1 MSKIATRATIIHS
14 IVTPR
19 VFQVLGGSLLF
30 ALVILWL
37 LWPGFQQQAAMQWD
51 ASEIYLPWKFFI
63 TEQLKGGHWPLWNP
77 YTTGGFPQH
86 GDPGTWYEI
95 SWLLGLLGTYNL
107 QTLLLEYAIHLY
119 IAALGMYFLIQQ
131 RGLSWQLCAA
141 GGILYAF
148 NGFFIGNAQHLGWVI
163 GMAWFPWI
171 VFFVKRL
178 IANSNNNTT
187 TINNILGLSVVVH
200 CQFTGGYLGITAIT
214 LYVVVFMVLVELYI
228 RRKAI
233 GKSQIWGLVKH
244 FGAAVV
250 VFSMLSANAI
260 LGLWD
265 LQSLITRSQSL
276 SLSEFQFGEWPW
288 GAWKTMFFQPADID
302 FANSLGADV
311 SLINLHWGLIPVLMG
326 CYYLISRL
334 WSKPSSKH
342 TQFVV
347 YFLLGCLFLLI
358 SAGAAGLIH
367 AGVVS
372 RLPLLQL
379 FRFPS
384 MYRGFA
390 MFFWLYSIF
399 VLIQGQSTTK
409 PWISWAFAVSMV
421 LEMGWYAHQNRF
433 NTLFAQIPANQVNEV
448 LDDCVNREHRTI
460 SGLPWRLPVDTQQ
473 HWNEQI
479 PFMNQ
484 NQGIYLKIWASD
496 GYNPYRFKSG
506 ENNAVQGD
514 SQGGAILGLNAKGH
528 VVKGGILSC
537 KQVEV
542 NGEQI
547 QIQGLK
553 FDTAVTDIVIMQTP
567 HKFWNQQGESM
578 GEGWCNY
585 KNCGMKM
592 KAQTHVNLK
601 YEPKYFAMGIVFWIF
616 GWLMILAVVLKFNAI
631 RFSGWVRRKKR

>member
-1 MSKIATRATIIHS
+1 MRKIGTRATPFNS
-14 IVTPR
+14 FVSPR
-19 VFQVLGGSLLF
+19 VIQILGCSLLF

-37 LWPGFQQQAAMQWD
+37 LWPGFQQRAAMQWD

-95 SWLLGLLGTYNL
+95 SWLLGFLGTYNL

-119 IAALGMYFLIQQ
+119 IAALGMYLLLQQ
-131 RGLSWQLCAA
+131 RGLVWQLCAA

-148 NGFFIGNAQHLGWVI
+148 NGFFIGNAQHLGWVV
-163 GMAWFPWI
+163 GMAWFPWMI
-171 VFFVKRL
+171 FFVQRL
-178 IANSNNNTT
+178 IANSLNNTYT
-187 TINNILGLSVVVH
+187 PNNILGLAVVAH

-214 LYVVVFMVLVELYI
+214 LYVMAFLILQELYHH
-228 RRKAI
+228 RSAI
-233 GKSQIWGLVKH
+233 GKSQIWKLLKH
-244 FGAAVV
+244 LGAAFA
-250 VFSMLSANAI
+250 VFSMISANAI

-311 SLINLHWGLIPVLMG
+311 SLINLHWGLIPVLMV

-334 WSKPSSKH
+334 WSKPNSMQ

-347 YFLLGCLFLLI
+347 YFLLGCLFLFI
-358 SAGAAGLIH
+358 SAGSAGAIH
-367 AGVVS
+367 GGVVS
-372 RLPLLQL
+372 RLPMLQL

-399 VLIQGQSTTK
+399 ILIKGQSESK
-409 PWISWAFAVSMV
+409 PWMSWALAVSMV

-433 NTLFAQIPANQVNEV
+433 NTVFAQIPAHEVNAV
-448 LDDCVNREHRTI
+448 LDDCVDREHRTT

-473 HWNEQI
+473 HWNQQI

-506 ENNAVQGD
+506 ENNGVEGD
-514 SQGGAILGLNAKGH
+514 AQEGSIIALNAKGL
-528 VVKGGILSC
+528 VVKGGVLSC

-547 QIQGLK
+547 QIRGLK
-553 FDTAVTDIVIMQTP
+553 YDTAVTDIVVMQTP
-567 HKFWNQQGESM
+567 HKYWVKQNDSM
-578 GEGWCNY
+578 GEGWYNY

-592 KAQTHVNLK
+592 KAQSNVNLK
-601 YEPKYFAMGIVFWIF
+601 YEPKYLGMGIFFWIF
-616 GWLMILAVVLKFNAI
+616 GWVLILAVVLKFNAI
-631 RFSGWVRRKKR
+631 RFSGREMRKKR